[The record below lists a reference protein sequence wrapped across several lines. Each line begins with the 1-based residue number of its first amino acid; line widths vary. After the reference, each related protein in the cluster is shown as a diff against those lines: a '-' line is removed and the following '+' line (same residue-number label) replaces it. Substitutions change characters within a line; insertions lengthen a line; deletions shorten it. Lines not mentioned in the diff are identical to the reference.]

1 MPARFCVLSI
11 VCVAVSISSFASPR
25 TQSQP
30 QTQSQKMEQ
39 EVKAV
44 EQRWLENED
53 RPDVVQSILAD
64 DFVHVLP
71 IGFIS
76 KEDHLA
82 YLRKHPNAFPGSKH
96 FEELRV
102 RIYGDVAI
110 ATGIVST
117 IHDPGAKAKRT
128 AFTDVFVRRDGKW
141 LAVNAQELPLPSEAT
156 P

>member
-117 IHDPGAKAKRT
+117 IHDPGTKAKRT

-141 LAVNAQELPLPSEAT
+141 VAVNAQELPLPSEAT

>member
-117 IHDPGAKAKRT
+117 IHDPGTKAKRT
-128 AFTDVFVRRDGKW
+128 AFTDVFVRRDRKW
-141 LAVNAQELPLPSEAT
+141 LAVNAQELPLPSEST